1 MKTVSLIFT
10 LMTFTLNVIG
20 QITEKV
26 VYQEKGE
33 TETYEIRKGDK
44 SKFIYRAEISFEKV
58 ASLDVAVKEYKVWPI
73 KTILNDKEYVKKYLK
88 SEIKENITSENS
100 FLAISYFYELT
111 SGKIKWITVFHN
123 SSITIPI
130 KAIEKFEKIMR
141 TEDKATFN
149 RNTSDIK
156 DILFFERYVP
166 YDLLNLD

>member
-1 MKTVSLIFT
+1 MC
-10 LMTFTLNVIG
+10 
-20 QITEKV
+20 
-26 VYQEKGE
+26 
-33 TETYEIRKGDK
+33 IRD
-44 SKFIYRAEISFEKV
+44 R
-58 ASLDVAVKEYKVWPI
+58 
-73 KTILNDKEYVKKYLK
+73 KYLK

>member
-1 MKTVSLIFT
+1 MC
-10 LMTFTLNVIG
+10 
-20 QITEKV
+20 
-26 VYQEKGE
+26 
-33 TETYEIRKGDK
+33 IRD
-44 SKFIYRAEISFEKV
+44 R
-58 ASLDVAVKEYKVWPI
+58 YKVWPI